1 VSAFLQG
8 PDCFVITDKREYSVV
23 DCSKHASTEMRLQ
36 WQRSDIRNCE
46 RPFFQQVSC
55 WRDVFPGNLA
65 ERAFSDPVF
74 AVWSRR
80 QAVA

>member
-1 VSAFLQG
+1 
-8 PDCFVITDKREYSVV
+8 
-23 DCSKHASTEMRLQ
+23 MRLQ